1 MVREG
6 HVEVGVGDVEEE
18 GGWVWGV
25 GAAELTGGSVGWG
38 SRFGPHVRDVRVN
51 EWKCVIDNSR
61 IVKQ

>member
-1 MVREG
+1 MSRLGSGMWKRREG
-6 HVEVGVGDVEEE
+6 GCG
-18 GGWVWGV
+18 VWGV

-38 SRFGPHVRDVRVN
+38 SRFGPQVRDVRLN